1 MINYSQFN
9 TTNDHAYN
17 IARAIAYCKKNN
29 IDGIKF
35 EKGTYELSPKLAM
48 SGNYCVSNHTLKGS
62 ASTAFLLDS
71 MENFTIDGGGS
82 TFISDGVLVGFAVC
96 GSKNITIK
104 NLLYTVKNTLR
115 MTARVVRV
123 DKRDIEI
130 TITNGQDYYI
140 SGGKLR
146 FTDGHGHDDPQ
157 HFIMSINM
165 DGHTGYMKNIKQ
177 YLDSSLNMYF
187 QYLPNGNILIR
198 ETAMELPVGTNFV
211 ITARP
216 RHGCN
221 ILIDNSINT
230 TISDFSMRRGYA
242 MGIIGQFS
250 ENVIMR
256 GIDVRCNNGEI
267 ISLNADATHFVSCT
281 GTIEITDSYFEGML
295 DDALNVHGI
304 FTRIED
310 IDENGILVH
319 DLHPMAK
326 GFKLY
331 KKGSKIAVMSP
342 DFLIPRKE
350 FTVETVTIINDEYTY
365 LTLGEKVPD
374 EWLGDTVEELTM
386 YPKIVFKNN
395 DVRENRARGILLA
408 SKGDTLIEGNRF
420 HTPGPSIKLESDG
433 EYWYES
439 GSVGN
444 VVIRNNTFDDC
455 NFAGELWGP
464 AVITIPKR
472 KSFDGKN
479 FYHKHITITGNK
491 FIGNKK
497 PVLSAANVGIIEF
510 THNFTEGNTV
520 YTDCGEIIENDNQ
533 FIKNPIE
540 TSDENPTS
548 K

>member
-62 ASTAFLLDS
+62 ASTAFLLDG

-115 MTARVVRV
+115 MTARVVRI

-165 DGHTGYMKNIKQ
+165 DDHTGYMKNIKQ
-177 YLDSSLNMYF
+177 YLDSSLNMCF

-342 DFLIPRKE
+342 DLLIPKKE

-455 NFAGELWGP
+455 NFAGELWGS
-464 AVITIPKR
+464 AAITIPKR